1 MRRSAWV
8 LAAALAVIA
17 SPAAA
22 QGVKLVPGEEVVF
35 ALDDGTPVGA
45 KRVSTT
51 PNAFEA
57 AVGRHFSSQKPPEA
71 PVTEGLPIPDS
82 DRLPP
87 APEPVAGKLRFRFV
101 QVPGADHA
109 LLVVDNGYAKG
120 LLYRARITSN
130 GRTGP
135 TDVCLV
141 MPGKGGVEHWPYA
154 IASIELSGF
163 ELVDWTPEDGVPC
176 K

>member
-1 MRRSAWV
+1 MRGSAWV
-8 LAAALAVIA
+8 LAAAAAAIA

-35 ALDDGTPVGA
+35 ALDGGTPVGA
-45 KRVSTT
+45 KRASIT

-57 AVGRHFSSQKPPEA
+57 EVGRHFSGQKPPEA
-71 PVTEGLPIPDS
+71 PVTEAVPIPGG
-82 DRLPP
+82 DRLPL
-87 APEPVAGKLRFRFV
+87 APEPEAGKLRFRFL
-101 QVPGADHA
+101 QVPGTDHA

-120 LLYRARITSN
+120 LLYRAQITSN

-154 IASIELSGF
+154 IASIEVSGF
-163 ELVDWTPEDGVPC
+163 ELVDWKPEDGVPC